1 MEKKER
7 YFIIRCD
14 IVTSV
19 YIYST
24 NDEIV
29 KYKCVIYSKLDGQ
42 EEKMFTVTSK
52 SESEIVNLFNQ
63 ILSCLKVYNERK
75 TKKQD
80 FLVLYKINT
89 IDHAELLSN
98 SN

>member
-1 MEKKER
+1 MAEKER

-19 YIYST
+19 YIHST

-29 KYKCVIYSKLDGQ
+29 KYKCIIYSKVDGQ

-63 ILSCLKVYNERK
+63 ILSCLKVYNESK

-80 FLVLYKINT
+80 FLVLYKIDK
-89 IDHAELLSN
+89 IDYAELLSN